1 MEFHE
6 KLLYLR
12 RQKGITQED
21 LAEALYVSRT
31 AVSKWESGRGLP
43 NIESLKAIS
52 KFFSVSLDDLLS
64 GDTLMAIAEESHH
77 EQRVRMLDL
86 ILGLLDLAVA
96 SLYFLPFW
104 GQPDGELVRQVSLVA
119 LQDIQPWLK
128 IAYWTAS
135 FGINL
140 WGVLLLT
147 LQNWQNTRW
156 MKCKFK
162 ASLILSA
169 GAVSLYIISRQVYAS
184 IFVFVFLITK
194 TLLLLRKK

>member
-52 KFFSVSLDDLLS
+52 KFYSVSLDDLLS
-64 GDTLMAIAEESHH
+64 GDTLMAIAEESHQ

-169 GAVSLYIISRQVYAS
+169 GAVSLYIVSRQVYAS